1 MRKLFLI
8 LLLLPNFI
16 LFAQQPLTATEAAQ
30 FRTKAIEKNKA
41 IKSMQA
47 DFQQKKHL
55 DFMSKDIETFGKMAF
70 FKPDKLSWQYTNPY
84 IYRIVF
90 QKDNIFINNEGKVS
104 QMKADNKIFKKI
116 NSLIVNSISGNMF
129 DEKEFS
135 VTLWKSNGKTLA
147 KLNPKDKT
155 LQKYIREIHL
165 FFSDNAT
172 VESVKLIE
180 PSDDYTEIIFINKK
194 INTKID
200 DSAFNI

>member
-1 MRKLFLI
+1 MRKLFFTLFF
-8 LLLLPNFI
+8 LPNFI
-16 LFAQQPLTATEAAQ
+16 LFAQQPLTTAEATQ
-30 FRTKAIEKNKA
+30 FKAKTIEKNKS
-41 IKSMQA
+41 IKSIQA

-70 FKPDKLSWQYTNPY
+70 LKPDKLSWQYTKPY
-84 IYRIVF
+84 TYRIVF
-90 QKDNIFINNEGKVS
+90 QKDNIKINDEGKIS

-116 NSLIVNSISGNMF
+116 SSLIVNSISGNMF

-135 VTLWKSNGKTLA
+135 VTLWKSNNKNFA

-155 LQKYIREIHL
+155 LQKYISEIHL
-165 FFSDNAT
+165 FFSDDAT

-180 PSDDYTEIIFINKK
+180 PSNDYTEIIFTNKK
-194 INTKID
+194 INTQID